1 MPMPELSIRYGDLRG
16 QYDTLIAQ
24 TLASPATIS
33 TTLPQIQSLNQQI
46 AAVLDQML
54 TELQYVRDGPNSD
67 AYRDKLLEQLTRIQ
81 SDYNG
86 LKSNT
91 DSLETL
97 RRIRSFQD
105 ETWKPTLFLYVMA
118 LIAAA
123 VLFALLVIFRRQSTE
138 SSIAPTMSPTAMPTL
153 T

>member
-1 MPMPELSIRYGDLRG
+1 MPELSIRYGDLRG